1 MIVDSLYK
9 TQGHLPPNMVF
20 LPKTFLNEIK
30 KTKPRGWD
38 ACAITMV
45 LACWTL
51 AARGWDACAIT

>member
-38 ACAITMV
+38 ACAIT
-45 LACWTL
+45 
-51 AARGWDACAIT
+51 